1 MYPIN
6 IILKRTKK
14 ENKQQKQNQKMQE
27 PDEFFV
33 GSIDMCET

>member
-6 IILKRTKK
+6 IILKRIKK
-14 ENKQQKQNQKMQE
+14 ENKQKKQNQKRQE